1 MYSED
6 FYENVES
13 LSVSMIDLDEKDY
26 TELAGLLSIFEKV
39 REEIR
44 ATTDDAAKVQLIN
57 DICESIEKLILRDI
71 DPIADINAVYESIQG
86 NFESFKKLVLATNK
100 PKPSMVDRP
109 AEVDT
114 TEASSETTDATEEAL
129 ETLPDLDDIEVDEEI
144 SEDIEETIEPEVA
157 EDVAELSD
165 FKEDTGKAEELPKV
179 AEVTPPKPEPV
190 IIHQSQDV
198 LEIDHADDELF
209 VDFINEAKEYVASL
223 EANMLELEEQPDN
236 LGLINEIFR
245 PFHTLKGVSG
255 FMGLSKINHI
265 SHEAE
270 NILDKARNSKL
281 DITPNISSLIFK
293 TIDLIKKIISGLNVN
308 NRVEDITDSELS
320 NIIALLQAA
329 AAGQDIPDVQAL
341 PGKPVD
347 DVAEKPIEKDDIDLT
362 PSLPQTS
369 TEASSS
375 TTLGG
380 QTDTPPTRS
389 FPTALDVVDKEPVA
403 AQDTQNVDAAK
414 TKTVEESV
422 RVKTEK
428 LDFLIEMV
436 GELVISYNLFDQDK
450 NILNIFDHE
459 FLKKKGQLHRVISD
473 LQKASMALRMIPI
486 GQTFT
491 KMKRVIRDYS
501 TQHKKAIDLVLLGEE
516 TEIDRNM
523 VDSLNEPLVH
533 MIRNSCDHGI
543 ESAEIRK
550 QLGKPPRGTITLSA
564 YHKGNSIIIEV
575 KDDGKGLDKEKILKK
590 AVEKKLISENAQLT
604 DSEIFKL
611 IFYPGFSTMEVV
623 SNVSGRGVGMDVVMQ
638 AITQLGGNVEILS
651 EPDKGSIFR
660 ISLPLTLAIIAGMLV
675 EVSGELYIIP
685 IANIRRSLKP
695 TPEILNSVMNKA
707 ETVKVE
713 NNLIPIVRLNKKF
726 NFTPKSENLED
737 SRLIVLETTEKQ
749 YAIAVDELIGIKNVV
764 VKSLGEKF
772 KDLDGIS
779 GATIMGDGKVG
790 LILDVSKLDVER

>member
-1 MYSED
+1 MYSEE
-6 FYENVES
+6 FYEKVET
-13 LSVSMIDLDEKDY
+13 LSVSLIDLDEKDY
-26 TELAGLLSIFEKV
+26 TELAALLSLFESARDDVKNGTND
-39 REEIR
+39 EEWI
-44 ATTDDAAKVQLIN
+44 KSLQ
-57 DICESIEKLILRDI
+57 DICAAIEKLILRDI
-71 DPIADINAVYESIQG
+71 DPIDDIDAVHESIYTS
-86 NFESFKKLVLATNK
+86 FEGFKKSVLAQNK
-100 PKPSMVDRP
+100 PKPTILESAP
-109 AEVDT
+109 EE
-114 TEASSETTDATEEAL
+114 TEAPQIPPL
-129 ETLPDLDDIEVDEEI
+129 DEET
-144 SEDIEETIEPEVA
+144 EDHLKESDAVAKEKPIEPEIEVQETVVEVSA
-157 EDVAELSD
+157 SPPPQKV
-165 FKEDTGKAEELPKV
+165 EETPAPLPKV
-179 AEVTPPKPEPV
+179 SENIAPP
-190 IIHQSQDV
+190 IQDV
-198 LEIDHADDELF
+198 LETDSADDELF
-209 VDFINEAKEYVASL
+209 MDFVNEAKEYVVTL
-223 EANMLELEEQPDN
+223 ESNMLDLEEQPAN

-281 DITPNISSLIFK
+281 NITPNICSLIFK
-293 TIDLIKKIISGLNVN
+293 TIDLIKKIITGLDVT
-308 NRVEDITDSELS
+308 NRVEDVTDKELE
-320 NIIALLQAA
+320 NIVTLLKAA
-329 AAGQDIPDVQAL
+329 AEGKDVGDDDKSMSVEPISERQDEDVPSIVSMDEKEEISQSH
-341 PGKPVD
+341 
-347 DVAEKPIEKDDIDLT
+347 VASVVPTDKQETK
-362 PSLPQTS
+362 STS
-369 TEASSS
+369 T
-375 TTLGG
+375 
-380 QTDTPPTRS
+380 
-389 FPTALDVVDKEPVA
+389 FPTAKDIVEAEPA
-403 AQDTQNVDAAK
+403 TNQDTQNVDPAK
-414 TKTVEESV
+414 QKTVEDSV

-436 GELVISYNLFDQDK
+436 GELVISYNLFDQDD

-459 FLKKKGQLHRVISD
+459 FLKKKSQLHRVISD

-501 TQHKKAIDLVLLGEE
+501 TQHKKAIDLVLVGEE

-523 VDSLNEPLVH
+523 VDSLYEPLVH

-543 ESAEIRK
+543 ENSDDRK
-550 QLGKPPRGTITLSA
+550 RKGKPVKGIITLSA
-564 YHKGNSIIIEV
+564 YHKGNSIVIEV
-575 KDDGKGLDKEKILKK
+575 KDDGKGLDKEKILNK
-590 AVEKKLISENAQLT
+590 AIEKRLISENAQLT
-604 DSEIFKL
+604 DSEIYKL

-638 AITQLGGNVEILS
+638 AITQLGGNVEIIS

-675 EVSGELYIIP
+675 KVSGELYIIP

-695 TPEILNSVMNKA
+695 NQEILNSIMNKA

-713 NNLIPIVRLNKKF
+713 DNLIPIVRLNRKF
-726 NFTPKSENLED
+726 KFLPQSENLED
-737 SRLIVLETTEKQ
+737 CCLIVLETTEKQ

-764 VKSLGEKF
+764 VKTLGEKF

>member
-1 MYSED
+1 MYSEE
-6 FYENVES
+6 FYEKVES
-13 LSVSMIDLDEKDY
+13 LSVSLIDLDEKDY
-26 TELAGLLSIFEKV
+26 TELAGLLSVFEKV
-39 REEIR
+39 REEIKN
-44 ATTDDAAKVQLIN
+44 TTEDTAMIEPIN
-57 DICESIEKLILRDI
+57 AMCESIEKLILRDI
-71 DPIADINAVYESIQG
+71 DPIADIDAVHDSIHV
-86 NFESFKKLVLATNK
+86 NFESFKKLVLLTNK
-100 PKPSMVDRP
+100 PKPSMVDTTSTVS
-109 AEVDT
+109 EDGQ
-114 TEASSETTDATEEAL
+114 TEAESITSSSIETIPE
-129 ETLPDLDDIEVDEEI
+129 LDDIEVEEEI
-144 SEDIEETIEPEVA
+144 LEET
-157 EDVAELSD
+157 
-165 FKEDTGKAEELPKV
+165 AEEKIASTSVSTENKIETDTSTPVVESKKEPPPQPKQ
-179 AEVTPPKPEPV
+179 EPV
-190 IIHQSQDV
+190 ILPPSPDV
-198 LEIDHADDELF
+198 FETDHADDELF
-209 VDFINEAKEYVASL
+209 MDFINEAKEYVYSL
-223 EANMLELEEQPDN
+223 ENNMLELEEQPGN
-236 LGLINEIFR
+236 LNLINEIFR

-255 FMGLSKINHI
+255 FMGLGKINHI

-281 DITPNISSLIFK
+281 DITPNICSLIFK
-293 TIDLIKKIISGLNVN
+293 TIDLIKKIISELNVS
-308 NRVEDITDSELS
+308 NRVENISDAELT
-320 NIIALLQAA
+320 NIVSLLQAA
-329 AAGQDIPDVQAL
+329 ASGQDIPDVQAL
-341 PGKPVD
+341 TPASQENKEQETPKQVEKEVMSESVEEKSNISEPTEA
-347 DVAEKPIEKDDIDLT
+347 VAEKE
-362 PSLPQTS
+362 
-369 TEASSS
+369 
-375 TTLGG
+375 
-380 QTDTPPTRS
+380 TPPTRS
-389 FPTALDVVDKEPVA
+389 FPTALDVVDHEPPAV
-403 AQDTQNVDAAK
+403 QDAINLDPAK
-414 TKTVEESV
+414 AKTVEESV

-459 FLKKKGQLHRVISD
+459 FLKKKSQLHRVISD

-543 ESAEIRK
+543 ENADVRQQK
-550 QLGKPPRGTITLSA
+550 GKPIRGTITLSA

-575 KDDGKGLDKEKILKK
+575 KDDGKGLDKDKILKK
-590 AVEKKLISENAQLT
+590 AIEKKLVPEHAQLT

-611 IFYPGFSTMEVV
+611 VFLPGFSTMEVV

-638 AITQLGGNVEILS
+638 AITQLGGNVEIIS
-651 EPDKGSIFR
+651 EQDKGSIFR

-695 TPEILNSVMNKA
+695 SPEILNSVMNKA

-713 NNLIPIVRLNKKF
+713 NNLIPIVRLNRKF

-737 SRLIVLETTEKQ
+737 SRLIILETTEKQ